1 MKRRVFLNQAAYFG
15 AAVAAGF
22 PFRFALAQDSPGVT
36 VETVYGKVR
45 GTENTGIH
53 AFKGIPYGAPTG
65 GNMRFL
71 PPGKPAPWPGVR
83 EATHFGHQCPQNM
96 NYVEVLAPQ
105 ANGEA
110 EGYDEDCLCLNL
122 WTPGPNSN
130 RKRPVMF
137 WCHGGG
143 FAQESGSW
151 PWVFGDNLA
160 RRGDVVVVTIN
171 HRLNLFGYFHLG
183 DLGGQKYAA
192 SGNAGM
198 LDLVAGLEWV
208 RDNIERF
215 GGNPAN
221 VTIFGESGGGA
232 KVSTLLAMP
241 AAKGLFSRAIIQSGP
256 GLRVNTRDD
265 SGVLT
270 QAMLTELAVSPGRI
284 DDLQTVPASQLL
296 AAMRKVQPRPV
307 PGRGGFGPVLDEKIL
322 PAHPFDQQAS
332 AISAHVP
339 ILVGCNSHEQ
349 TFFSLTDEPAFSL
362 SEVELQRRVVT
373 MVGEGKAN
381 RVIDTYKQNY
391 PGQSPSELF
400 FLIGTDR
407 LMRINS
413 IRLAERKFEQH
424 KASVYMYL
432 FSWHSPALGG
442 KLRAPHTVEIP
453 FVFDNTD
460 TPLVMTRGGPEV
472 KHLAALT
479 SEAWIQFART
489 GNPNHKGLPNWKAYD
504 TAQRATMIFDTN
516 CTATNDPGS
525 AARQLWSSL

>member
-1 MKRRVFLNQAAYFG
+1 MKRRVFLNEAACFG
-15 AAVAAGF
+15 AAVAGGF
-22 PFRFALAQDSPGVT
+22 PFRFALAQESPSVT

-83 EATHFGHQCPQNM
+83 EANHFGHQCPQNM
-96 NYVEVLAPQ
+96 NYVDVLAPQ

-110 EGYDEDCLCLNL
+110 EGYDEDCLCLNV

-151 PWVFGDNLA
+151 PWVFGENLA

-183 DLGGQKYAA
+183 DLGGEKYAA

-215 GGNPAN
+215 GGDPAN

-270 QAMLTELAVSPGRI
+270 QAMLTELAVSPSHI
-284 DDLQTVPASQLL
+284 DDLQTIPASRLL

-322 PAHPFDQQAS
+322 PAHPFDPQAS

-349 TFFSLTDEPAFSL
+349 TFFSLTDEPAFNL
-362 SEVELQRRVVT
+362 SDVELQQRVVA
-373 MVGEGKAN
+373 MVG
-381 RVIDTYKQNY
+381 
-391 PGQSPSELF
+391 
-400 FLIGTDR
+400 GTKPAG
-407 LMRINS
+407 LS
-413 IRLAERKFEQH
+413 I
-424 KASVYMYL
+424 
-432 FSWHSPALGG
+432 
-442 KLRAPHTVEIP
+442 
-453 FVFDNTD
+453 
-460 TPLVMTRGGPEV
+460 
-472 KHLAALT
+472 LT
-479 SEAWIQFART
+479 S
-489 GNPNHKGLPNWKAYD
+489 KAIPVR
-504 TAQRATMIFDTN
+504 AQVNYF
-516 CTATNDPGS
+516 S
-525 AARQLWSSL
+525 

>member
-1 MKRRVFLNQAAYFG
+1 MKRRVFLSQGAYF
-15 AAVAAGF
+15 AVVAAAF
-22 PFRFALAQDSPGVT
+22 RFRFALAQESPSVT

-45 GTENTGIH
+45 GTENAGIH

-110 EGYDEDCLCLNL
+110 EGYDEDCLCLNV

-183 DLGGQKYAA
+183 DLGGEKYAA

-241 AAKGLFSRAIIQSGP
+241 GGKRTLFSRHNPKWSGP
-256 GLRVNTRDD
+256 
-265 SGVLT
+265 SSEY
-270 QAMLTELAVSPGRI
+270 AGRFRRA
-284 DDLQTVPASQLL
+284 DASH
-296 AAMRKVQPRPV
+296 ADRAR
-307 PGRGGFGPVLDEKIL
+307 
-322 PAHPFDQQAS
+322 S
-332 AISAHVP
+332 
-339 ILVGCNSHEQ
+339 
-349 TFFSLTDEPAFSL
+349 FSESY
-362 SEVELQRRVVT
+362 R
-373 MVGEGKAN
+373 
-381 RVIDTYKQNY
+381 
-391 PGQSPSELF
+391 
-400 FLIGTDR
+400 
-407 LMRINS
+407 
-413 IRLAERKFEQH
+413 
-424 KASVYMYL
+424 
-432 FSWHSPALGG
+432 
-442 KLRAPHTVEIP
+442 
-453 FVFDNTD
+453 
-460 TPLVMTRGGPEV
+460 
-472 KHLAALT
+472 
-479 SEAWIQFART
+479 
-489 GNPNHKGLPNWKAYD
+489 
-504 TAQRATMIFDTN
+504 
-516 CTATNDPGS
+516 
-525 AARQLWSSL
+525 